1 MQRRCQTRVQPR
13 WRQPTGRKKRWR
25 RMKHGRTVLGWE
37 TRQWMDEGHGVR
49 AIDRSARAQTFS
61 PCRCASATD
70 DAGLRQA
77 RSPRRSGARRR
88 RVGEKTGALASWAVA
103 ARQRHVGRAPT
114 ELPCCRRAACP
125 SRGRGRS
132 SGWRHGTR
140 VPTISLCPPRC
151 RGGLDHG
158 VLLQCYCYDS
168 DERKKK
174 IALIE
179 GEWCPVAAQAVRG

>member
-1 MQRRCQTRVQPR
+1 LFPLAFVASAP
-13 WRQPTGRKKRWR
+13 
-25 RMKHGRTVLGWE
+25 
-37 TRQWMDEGHGVR
+37 
-49 AIDRSARAQTFS
+49 ADRSR
-61 PCRCASATD
+61 
-70 DAGLRQA
+70 DAG
-77 RSPRRSGARRR
+77 SGWTKAMESERLTDQLAHRLFR
-88 RVGEKTGALASWAVA
+88 RVGARAPPMTLDCDKRGVPGAAEPEGVGWGKKPVPSL
-103 ARQRHVGRAPT
+103 VGRGRTAT
-114 ELPCCRRAACP
+114 ARRQGAYRVALLPPCSRAACP